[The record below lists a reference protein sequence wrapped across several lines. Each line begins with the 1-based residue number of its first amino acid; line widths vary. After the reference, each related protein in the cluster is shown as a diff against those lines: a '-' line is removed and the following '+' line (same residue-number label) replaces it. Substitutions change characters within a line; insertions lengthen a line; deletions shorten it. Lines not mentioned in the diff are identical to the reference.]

1 MIDTPVLGNYQ
12 EQKTLISEK
21 LSDFSLNKAVD
32 RQNPTNQLYGQ
43 NLIVLSFKASFW
55 GHFRDPS

>member
-32 RQNPTNQLYGQ
+32 RENLNNQVYGQ
-43 NLIVLSFKASFW
+43 NLIILSF
-55 GHFRDPS
+55 